1 METPRALLREL
12 VEQAISGRL
21 VSLAVARQRLP
32 IVRRMQE
39 DGVDATSAMKPTVD
53 KAFILL
59 GYSNRETFWR
69 LDHLRDGS
77 VQVSGLEQRP
87 AGASAAGIFEWW
99 TLGGGKA
106 VPMAFFSEQLESELG
121 TPNFGESLLLLIDGK
136 LMGDGMLVPKISFR
150 RGIFSNDFSIRLDGG
165 WVFKVHYSRPFF
177 REAWW
182 KFNAGGGVG
191 LLRCRFH

>member
-1 METPRALLREL
+1 M
-12 VEQAISGRL
+12 
-21 VSLAVARQRLP
+21 AVARQRQP
-32 IVRRMQE
+32 IALRMQE
-39 DGVDATSAMKPTVD
+39 GKVDTTTRMRAGEGQT
-53 KAFILL
+53 FILF

-77 VQVSGLEQRP
+77 VQVFGLEQRP
-87 AGASAAGIFEWW
+87 AGASAGGIFEWW

-106 VPMAFFSEQLESELG
+106 VPMAFFSEQLEGELG

-136 LMGDGMLVPKISFR
+136 LMGDGMLVPEINFR

-182 KFNAGGGVG
+182 NFNAGGTLDYYPVDFIEQLVGVVAMNRPHW
-191 LLRCRFH
+191 LVDD